1 MGIHESADSPD
12 SGHWAEVARVRGAMA
27 EPLKYWTALS
37 ALLEWA
43 GHPEAAA
50 VRAEMRRDLPRSQEP
65 PADST
70 VSDWLTQRR
79 IPRRNQD
86 LESFLSALY
95 GIAQARCSGPV
106 RRIPN
111 RQWQEMAKQARDAR
125 RNGDTGT
132 DADLAVSGAAPTAH
146 PRPDWRKEVAK
157 SLAWQCLKSGE
168 EGDGSSLREQ
178 AEDVADRLSE
188 LYAEARP
195 VLADDPWHDV
205 HLARRISHRANR
217 LIDLLRK
224 DRGGFLTPSEAALI
238 ALLPFLYQAHRS
250 RTAVE
255 LSHVDPTDLGQ
266 RTAPDE
272 DRRMYE
278 VLVQGNERL
287 VRRAELGG
295 LSDRRDGRPEIGWWL
310 FHQWADQQPG
320 RLADLL
326 SAVDTHGAGLGDL
339 DVVLDPELLSR
350 LLTCAQAGPGELF
363 DPARAE
369 HLREDAFPL
378 DFHGRDF
385 QDVRER
391 LVGSLFAIAHGM
403 AVEVTSLPS
412 VIVRHV
418 GIPEALVPTTLLTT
432 VDKAS
437 WRFGR
442 GSIGLKAGC
451 DHPAVV
457 AALTEHSRRVESL
470 LQAVRHVG
478 VPELD
483 ALPLYT
489 RADDVREVDDK
500 GSPVPVGGVIRFR
513 LDEERVQELL
523 MGENLYRD
531 RSLAIRELYQNAL
544 DACRYRR
551 ARAQAAESF
560 SSYQGRIEFVQG
572 FDEEEGRHYLECRDN
587 GVGMDELTLS
597 EVFSQAGVRFT
608 DLPRY
613 QEERQEWQSR
623 GVTMHPNSRFGIGV
637 LSYFMLAD
645 EVRVTTC
652 HMDPVDGRLREI
664 TVLITGPGHY
674 FRVRPTC
681 RAGTIG
687 TTVRLYLREGDKA
700 PSCVRELR
708 RFLGIAEFG
717 TTAEHGAQSAAWE
730 AGVLRPRESLGLH
743 ANGFEAHGRL
753 VAWDAG
759 AAGKDGQVVWCRD
772 GGGLLVDGI
781 HADARVRRGILSGP
795 AHLLRLRGVVVN
807 LSGATRPRRLS
818 VDRTEIL
825 DDDVCADVER
835 LVRDALPALLSADPP
850 LLDYAWLSQVADE
863 SPRLADIVT
872 EAAGAAGY
880 ELELYGHSSS
890 MAVTGFFPP
899 DADIVQ
905 GKDLAERFPP
915 ANKYL
920 SPDDSTR
927 LWRLLAHSPNPM
939 LTALTE
945 IAPELSRV
953 ERVLPALP
961 SDALIRAARR
971 EKAAGPVHRGGSRR
985 PVPPGHALLVAG
997 LCGVPYREVVSRM
1010 AELYVGAPALPE
1022 VEPAV
1027 DEINF
1032 ALLSND
1038 LHGVRFEY
1046 RKSIRPCDESVVPP
1060 GHLLKAHFEFGISVS
1075 EAARRMK
1082 AFGFALP
1089 ELDPAADE
1097 ADELALKLLSV
1108 QLNGKQ
1114 PWCNVSSPVTPGHLL
1129 RAHFQLGVEIRMAI
1143 YWMKAFG
1150 FTVEGAERLV
1160 NGTEETLRLVSF
1172 GVGDTR
1178 LLTLERPV
1186 SARHVLDTAAKVGRP
1201 VAEVVRELRELGFRV
1216 NTGIVH
1222 ERLTGDALGE
1232 SAGWGWSHDDW
1243 GTVRDGEA
1251 IPPGLLVRASSRL
1264 GVSLHEMSER
1274 IRALTLTPPSTLPE
1288 QAEAADAVILGNHR
1302 ANSPVSA
1309 LGVAKASLESGLPPH
1324 LVASRLRAY
1333 GLLPPDTAL
1342 PSVAEPND
1350 VIILDWQRFTD
1361 SPLRADRPVPLSH
1374 VLQAAAHVGGSP
1386 SAVLDRFAQYGL
1398 TVRLDASPE
1407 ELDMFDLR
1415 VVEHVHLDPARE
1427 IPVPL
1432 HQLAWASWELSMD
1445 LGELARQLAA
1455 LGFQI
1460 RGGDVSRMDD
1470 IDYRLCEW
1478 NDRIDSEARNPLRL
1492 ANPIADFLRIVM
1504 SGVPADDLLLRL
1516 ERLGVDLD
1524 RVREAVRTALP
1535 QVPGLVMKPES
1546 QPEPEPTASQPEATA
1561 PCAAPAARRSPAP

>member
-1 MGIHESADSPD
+1 
-12 SGHWAEVARVRGAMA
+12 MA
-27 EPLKYWTALS
+27 EPLKYWTALN
-37 ALLEWA
+37 ALLERA
-43 GHPEAAA
+43 GYPEAAA
-50 VRAEMRRDLPRSQEP
+50 VRAEMRRDLARDQEP

-70 VSDWLTQRR
+70 VAGWLAQDR
-79 IPRRNQD
+79 IPRRNKELD
-86 LESFLSALY
+86 TFLSALY
-95 GIAQARCSGPV
+95 GIAQARSAQPV

-111 RQWQEMAKQARDAR
+111 RLWQEMASQAREAR
-125 RNGDTGT
+125 RNGDTGP
-132 DADLAVSGAAPTAH
+132 DARPAAVSPTPTAH

-157 SLAWQCLKSGE
+157 SLVWQCLKSGDE
-168 EGDGSSLREQ
+168 DQTSALRQQ
-178 AEDVADRLSE
+178 AEDIADRLSE
-188 LYAEARP
+188 LYDEVRHS
-195 VLADDPWHDV
+195 LADDPWHDV
-205 HLARRISHRANR
+205 HLARRTSHRANR

-224 DRGGFLTPSEAALI
+224 DREGFLTPAEAALI
-238 ALLPFLYQAHRS
+238 ALLPFLYQVHRS
-250 RTAVE
+250 RTAAE
-255 LSHVDPTDLGQ
+255 LSHVEPTDLGQ

-278 VLVQGNERL
+278 VLVRGHERL

-295 LSDRRDGRPEIGWWL
+295 LKDRRDGRPEIGWWL

-320 RLADLL
+320 RLANLL
-326 SAVDTHGAGLGDL
+326 SAVVTPSAGLGEL

-350 LLTCAQAGPGELF
+350 LLACAQAGPGELF

-369 HLREDAFPL
+369 HLREEAFPL

-403 AVEVTSLPS
+403 AIEVTSLPS
-412 VIVRHV
+412 VVVRHV
-418 GIPEALVPTTLLTT
+418 GIPEALVPATLLTT

-470 LQAVRHVG
+470 LQAVRQVDA
-478 VPELD
+478 PELD

-500 GSPVPVGGVIRFR
+500 GSPVPIGGVIRFR

-551 ARAQAAESF
+551 ARSQAADSF
-560 SSYQGRIEFVQG
+560 SSYQGRIEFTQG
-572 FDEEEGRHYLECRDN
+572 FDEAEGRHYLECRDN

-613 QEERQEWQSR
+613 QEERQEWQGR

-652 HMDPVDGRLREI
+652 HMDPVEGRLREI

-717 TTAEHGAQSAAWE
+717 TTAEHGAHSAEWE

-753 VAWDAG
+753 VSWSADPAG
-759 AAGKDGQVVWCRD
+759 RDGQVVWCRH

-781 HADARVRRGILSGP
+781 HAEPRVRHGILSGP
-795 AHLLRLRGVVVN
+795 GDLARPRGVVVN
-807 LSGATRPRRLS
+807 LSGTTRPRRLS

-835 LVRDALPALLSADPP
+835 LVRDALPTLLSADPP
-850 LLDYAWLSQVADE
+850 LLDYEWLSQVAEE

-872 EAAGAAGY
+872 EAAGAAEY
-880 ELELYGHSSS
+880 ELELYGCSSS
-890 MAVTGFFPP
+890 MAVTGFFPR
-899 DADIVQ
+899 DVDVVR
-905 GKDLAERFPP
+905 GEDLIDTFQVLDMY
-915 ANKYL
+915 N
-920 SPDDSTR
+920 SPDHSTR
-927 LWRLLAHSPNPM
+927 LWRLLAHGPNAM
-939 LTALTE
+939 LTALAE
-945 IAPELSRV
+945 IVPELNRV

-961 SDALIRAARR
+961 SDALIRITRDRHRPGFRPTRPRR
-971 EKAAGPVHRGGSRR
+971 QPTL
-985 PVPPGHALLVAG
+985 PGRALLVAG
-997 LCGVPYREVVSRM
+997 VCGLPYREVASRM
-1010 AELYVGAPALPE
+1010 AELCVGHPDLSDVDP
-1022 VEPAV
+1022 VV

-1032 ALLSND
+1032 ALMSND
-1038 LHGVRFEY
+1038 LRGVRLEEPN
-1046 RKSIRPCDESVVPP
+1046 SIRPCDRTVPP
-1060 GHLLKAHFEFGISVS
+1060 GHLLKAHFEFGISVG
-1075 EAARRMK
+1075 EAARRME

-1089 ELDPAADE
+1089 ELTPAADE
-1097 ADELALKLLSV
+1097 ADELALRLLSR
-1108 QLNGKQ
+1108 QLDGKQ
-1114 PWCNVSSPVTPGHLL
+1114 PWCDVSSPVHPGHLL
-1129 RAHFQLGVEIRMAI
+1129 RAHFRLGVDIGTAVQ
-1143 YWMKAFG
+1143 WMKAFG
-1150 FTVEGAERLV
+1150 FTVVGEQRLV
-1160 NGTEETLRLVSF
+1160 NGTEETLRLVS
-1172 GVGDTR
+1172 VDDTR
-1178 LLTLERPV
+1178 WLSLEEPV
-1186 SARHVLDTAAKVGRP
+1186 STSHVLGVAAELGRSVSE
-1201 VAEVVRELRELGFRV
+1201 VARELRELGFHV
-1216 NTGIVH
+1216 DTGSVH
-1222 ERLTGDALGE
+1222 ERLTEDALAE

-1243 GTVRDGEA
+1243 GMLRDGEA
-1251 IPPGLLVRASSRL
+1251 IPPGLLVRAASRL

-1274 IRALTLTPPSTLPE
+1274 IRALALTPPSTLPKE
-1288 QAEAADAVILGNHR
+1288 AEDADTVILR
-1302 ANSPVSA
+1302 TFPAYSSIS
-1309 LGVAKASLESGLPPH
+1309 LLEVAGASLESGLPPNV
-1324 LVASRLRAY
+1324 VASRLRAY
-1333 GLLPPDTAL
+1333 GLVPPATAL
-1342 PSVAEPND
+1342 PSVAEPDD
-1350 VIILDWQRFTD
+1350 VILLDWTRLGRSPLSPDLPVPVGHVLELAVHLGD
-1361 SPLRADRPVPLSH
+1361 SPR
-1374 VLQAAAHVGGSP
+1374 
-1386 SAVLDRFAQYGL
+1386 AVLDRLAQYGL
-1398 TVRLDASPE
+1398 TTRPEVPSE
-1407 ELDMFDLR
+1407 ELDAFDLR
-1415 VVEHVHLDPARE
+1415 LLVEGHLELADE
-1427 IPVPL
+1427 SPVPL
-1432 HQLAWASWELSMD
+1432 HRLVSASWELDMD
-1445 LGELARQLAA
+1445 LGELVRRLVA
-1455 LGFQI
+1455 LGFEV
-1460 RGGDVSRMDD
+1460 RGDRVSHLDE
-1470 IDYRLCEW
+1470 IDHFLCTW
-1478 NDRIDSEARNPLRL
+1478 RSSTPSGLRKPLSL
-1492 ANPIADFLRIVM
+1492 ADPIPDFLRIVL
-1504 SGVPADDLLLRL
+1504 SEAPADGLPQRL

-1535 QVPGLVMKPES
+1535 NVPGLVMKPE
-1546 QPEPEPTASQPEATA
+1546 PESAASRPEATS
-1561 PCAAPAARRSPAP
+1561 PTAAPTAPRSPAP